1 MTFRTEHN
9 IVWKTLLFLL
19 LLSKLYVE
27 NFFVPKHVH
36 IITFII
42 EAYKTSYP
50 VEANNFPK
58 YIHRLYN

>member
-19 LLSKLYVE
+19 LSKLYVE
-27 NFFVPKHVH
+27 SFFVHKHVH

-42 EAYKTSYP
+42 EAYKTYYP
-50 VEANNFPK
+50 VETNNFPK
-58 YIHRLYN
+58 YLHRLYN